1 MAQTKMTVAKAVQFI
16 NKRGMLL
23 VFPQENRKDPASLW
37 YEFFPRTKMR
47 WEWDDSGDS
56 RVGDLWF
63 LRERLSLSRKCVYA
77 KWFRGRATLIAL
89 DVFPAMLRLANSG
102 FPNVTGLSFAAR
114 EILDLLDEDSPLST
128 KQLKKMSGLQ
138 GRSSETAYQRALK
151 ELWDRCLIV
160 AYGEVDEGAFPSLAI
175 GSTRVIFEE
184 LWREAEEMSDD
195 GAREIVEKRLTDS
208 FAKYWKGL
216 VKKWGARLVAPMPT
230 EDTIDDWWTSR
241 PGES

>member
-1 MAQTKMTVAKAVQFI
+1 MTLAKAVSFI
-16 NKRGMLL
+16 NKRGLLL

-47 WEWDDSGDS
+47 WEWDESGDN
-56 RVGDLWF
+56 RVSDLWF

-89 DVFPAMLRLANSG
+89 DVFPAMLRLANPG
-102 FPNVTGLSFAAR
+102 FPHVTGLSFVAR

-138 GRSSETAYQRALK
+138 GRASETAYTRALK

-175 GSTRVIFEE
+175 GSTRVIFED
-184 LWREAEEMSDD
+184 LWREAEDMSHEK
-195 GAREIVEKRLTDS
+195 AQEIIDSRLTES

-216 VKKWGARLVAPMPT
+216 VKKWQSRHVEIPASS
-230 EDTIDDWWTSR
+230 EDKIDDWWTSQ
-241 PGES
+241 S